1 MWNLL
6 KINNKYTKTT
16 SLTAFIREIGVL
28 FSGRLKQGIKS
39 VNGGNH
45 KFVNRL
51 KLFSGKNQ
59 VLVNDFFTCA
69 YQNMRNVS
77 FLGHF
82 VYVLNEWSL
91 WLNIPSTQPA
101 LTPKQCSIPPNSQ
114 ENLCFNQVFQRVL
127 NKFWVIIWSYNKLKP
142 LHWFGFGFLLATA
155 IPFLLVFIV
164 LDEHDFV
171 IEWRRL
177 NHCFA
182 KSGGIRTSGHYSCVC
197 IIPVLRDW
205 DKWLK

>member
-114 ENLCFNQVFQRVL
+114 ENLCFNQVADCRNDRYFRGSLISFGLLYGVTISWNPFTDL
-127 NKFWVIIWSYNKLKP
+127 DLVSY
-142 LHWFGFGFLLATA
+142 
-155 IPFLLVFIV
+155 
-164 LDEHDFV
+164 
-171 IEWRRL
+171 
-177 NHCFA
+177 
-182 KSGGIRTSGHYSCVC
+182 
-197 IIPVLRDW
+197 
-205 DKWLK
+205 